1 VDANRISN
9 CKKNASRKKKKRIP
23 GRISVC
29 LGRDPFCWFN
39 FGNSAVIFSSML
51 PPTLFVYLYQFFL
64 YAIAGILLW
73 LLERR
78 LVHGPFKKK

>member
-1 VDANRISN
+1 
-9 CKKNASRKKKKRIP
+9 
-23 GRISVC
+23 
-29 LGRDPFCWFN
+29 
-39 FGNSAVIFSSML
+39 MQL

-78 LVHGPFKKK
+78 LVHGPFKKQ

>member
-1 VDANRISN
+1 LQKN
-9 CKKNASRKKKKRIP
+9 CEHEEEKASSRAALVRASP
-23 GRISVC
+23 H
-29 LGRDPFCWFN
+29 PFCWFN
-39 FGNSAVIFSSML
+39 FGNSAVIFSSMQL

-78 LVHGPFKKK
+78 LVHGAFKKK

>member
-1 VDANRISN
+1 MRAGR
-9 CKKNASRKKKKRIP
+9 RKSVFEDDFSP
-23 GRISVC
+23 GQPGA
-29 LGRDPFCWFN
+29 LFCWFN
-39 FGNSAVIFSSML
+39 FGNRAVIFSSMQL

>member
-1 VDANRISN
+1 LQKKCEQEERKSVFEVGFSPAN
-9 CKKNASRKKKKRIP
+9 P
-23 GRISVC
+23 H
-29 LGRDPFCWFN
+29 PFCWFN
-39 FGNSAVIFSSML
+39 FGNSAVIFSSMQL

>member
-1 VDANRISN
+1 LQ
-9 CKKNASRKKKKRIP
+9 KKCEQEEEKASLRTALVRT
-23 GRISVC
+23 SQH
-29 LGRDPFCWFN
+29 PFCWFN
-39 FGNSAVIFSSML
+39 FGNSAVIFTPMQL
-51 PPTLFVYLYQFFL
+51 PPALFVYLYQFFL